1 MNSIGIGGTSGTGG
15 SSGEPARPSTQSRDN
30 QKLTFGQ
37 HAWIIG
43 ACMKTY
49 QHTNAQ
55 VGIPGK
61 YAFQKGGI
69 RYTDPSNPNALA
81 ALIPC
86 SPRFRL
92 ACNHHH
98 TIGRVTSF
106 PSF

>member
-1 MNSIGIGGTSGTGG
+1 MSVLWGMSKSQPGPI
-15 SSGEPARPSTQSRDN
+15 TQSRDN
-30 QKLTFGQ
+30 KKLTFGQ

-61 YAFQKGGI
+61 YTFQKGGI

-81 ALIPC
+81 ALDVI
-86 SPRFRL
+86 RL
-92 ACNHHH
+92 ASASPVL
-98 TIGRVTSF
+98 IVLM
-106 PSF
+106 